1 MKEVKKFFDEL
12 WYRGCHAMIWM
23 IIFSLYL
30 TTGETE
36 NINHLY
42 VWLTC
47 VLIMLGLI
55 IIMYTKSTVNNRHS
69 FELQSKKEKHSV
81 DIVQCF
87 ILIIIAFLLM
97 VIVKQLYLVFFGD
110 VGFANDELIKEHIGM
125 LIPFFIASCIV
136 APIIEEIVFRGY
148 SYMLISDV
156 TSAICDKFKIQYY
169 ERQIKIT
176 SFIIITSV
184 VFGIIHKQGSVFSL
198 LTYVFAGVVFALL
211 FLMTKRIWVSIV
223 AHMINNSFASL
234 QMVYVN
240 ENNYG
245 NEWLVIACL
254 SFVVI
259 LGALI
264 YKAYPIIKSYFM
276 AYDKRYSNS

>member
-1 MKEVKKFFDEL
+1 MKEFFDEL
-12 WYRGCHAMIWM
+12 WYRGYHAMIWM

-30 TTGETE
+30 TTGETV

-55 IIMYTKSTVNNRHS
+55 IIMYTKSTVNNKHS
-69 FELQSKKEKHSV
+69 FELQSKKRKNGV

-87 ILIIIAFLLM
+87 MLIIIAFLLM
-97 VIVKQLYLVFFGD
+97 VIVKQLYLVIIGN

-136 APIIEEIVFRGY
+136 SPIIEEIVFRGY

-156 TSAICDKFKIQYY
+156 TSAICNKFKIQYY
-169 ERQIKIT
+169 ERYIKIT
-176 SFIIITSV
+176 GFIIVSSV
-184 VFGIIHKQGSVFSL
+184 VFGFMHKQGNVFSL

-211 FLMTKRIWVSIV
+211 FLMTKRIWVNIV

-245 NEWLVIACL
+245 NEWLVIGYL

-259 LGALI
+259 LGILI
-264 YKAYPIIKSYFM
+264 YVAYPTIKSYFM
-276 AYDKRYSNS
+276 AYDKRYSKS